1 MATVG
6 LELLLPSKVRRK
18 LLELFLMN
26 PDDAFYIREIER
38 RVQEDFQAVRREL
51 ERLELTG
58 LLVSRREAN
67 LKYYQL
73 NRSFALVP
81 ELSSIIA
88 KTRLANEGLLTAE
101 PVH

>member
-18 LLELFLMN
+18 LLELFLTN
-26 PDDAFYIREIER
+26 PETAFYIREIER
-38 RVQEDFQAVRREL
+38 RTQEDFQAVRREL
-51 ERLELTG
+51 ERLEITG
-58 LLVSRREAN
+58 LLQSRREAN

-81 ELSSIIA
+81 ELSSIIS
-88 KTRLANEGLLTAE
+88 KTRLDSKALLPE
-101 PVH
+101 PS

>member
-51 ERLELTG
+51 ERLETTG

-73 NRSFALVP
+73 NHNFALVP